1 MMKTEEF
8 KDLELMKLSE
18 SLEDYL
24 EAIYNEVK
32 LKGEAK
38 VTDISNIL
46 NVKKAS
52 VTGALIN
59 LKNKGLINYE
69 PYSSITLTKS
79 GEKHAAEIIER
90 HTVMSE
96 FLENI
101 LSLTKEEA
109 VENACKMEHIMSR
122 TMFERMMKFS
132 VFIQEL
138 CSAQPEIKEKIQ
150 NLYK

>member
-1 MMKTEEF
+1 
-8 KDLELMKLSE
+8 MKLSE

-24 EAIYNEVK
+24 EAIYNEI
-32 LKGEAK
+32 LKKNEAK

-52 VTGALIN
+52 VTGALIS

-69 PYSSITLTKS
+69 PYSAITLTKL
-79 GEKHAAEIIER
+79 GEKLAADIIQK
-90 HTVMSE
+90 HKVMSE

-101 LSLTKEEA
+101 LNLPKDEA
-109 VENACKMEHIMSR
+109 IENACKMEHIMSE
-122 TMFERMMKFS
+122 TMFNRMTKFS

-138 CSAQPEIKEKIQ
+138 CKTNPELKEKISK
-150 NLYK
+150 LYE

>member
-1 MMKTEEF
+1 
-8 KDLELMKLSE
+8 MKLSE

-24 EAIYNEVK
+24 EAIYNEI
-32 LKGEAK
+32 LKKNEAK

-69 PYSSITLTKS
+69 PYSAITLTEL
-79 GEKHAAEIIER
+79 GEKLAMDIFEKHK
-90 HTVMSE
+90 VMSE

-101 LSLTKEEA
+101 LNLSKDEA
-109 VENACKMEHIMSR
+109 IENACKMEHIMSE
-122 TMFERMMKFS
+122 TMFDRMTKFS

-138 CSAQPEIKEKIQ
+138 CKTHPELKEKISK
-150 NLYK
+150 LYE

>member
-1 MMKTEEF
+1 MKTEEI
-8 KDLELMKLSE
+8 KDLELMRLSE

-32 LKGEAK
+32 IKGEAK

-52 VTGALIN
+52 VTGALIS
-59 LKNKGLINYE
+59 LKNKKLINYE
-69 PYSSITLTKS
+69 PYSSITLTKL
-79 GEKHAAEIIER
+79 GEKLATEIIER
-90 HTVMSE
+90 HIVMCE

-101 LSLTKEEA
+101 LNLSKEEA
-109 VENACKMEHIMSR
+109 VENSCKMEHIMSEK
-122 TMFERMMKFS
+122 MFERMTKFS
-132 VFIQEL
+132 VFIQNL
-138 CSAQPEIKEKIQ
+138 CAKEPKIKEQIQ

>member
-1 MMKTEEF
+1 MKTNEI
-8 KDLELMKLSE
+8 KDLECMRLSE

-38 VTDISNIL
+38 VTDISNVL

-52 VTGALIN
+52 VTGALIS
-59 LKNKGLINYE
+59 LKNKKLINYE
-69 PYSSITLTKS
+69 PYSSITLTKE
-79 GEKHAAEIIER
+79 GERLAAEIIER
-90 HTVMSE
+90 HTVMCE

-101 LSLTKEEA
+101 LNLPKDEA
-109 VENACKMEHIMSR
+109 IENACKMEHIMSEI
-122 TMFERMMKFS
+122 MFERMTKFS
-132 VFIQEL
+132 IFVQEL
-138 CSAQPEIKEKIQ
+138 CKNSPELKEKIL

>member
-1 MMKTEEF
+1 MKTEEI
-8 KDLELMKLSE
+8 KDLELMRLSE

-52 VTGALIN
+52 VTGALIS
-59 LKNKGLINYE
+59 LKNKKLINYE
-69 PYSSITLTKS
+69 PYSSITLTKL
-79 GEKHAAEIIER
+79 GEKLAAEIIER
-90 HTVMSE
+90 HIVMCE

-101 LSLTKEEA
+101 LNLPKEEA
-109 VENACKMEHIMSR
+109 VENSCKMEHIMSEK
-122 TMFERMMKFS
+122 MFERMTKFS
-132 VFIQEL
+132 VFIQDL
-138 CSAQPEIKEKIQ
+138 CTKEPKIKEQIQ
-150 NLYK
+150 NLYR

>member
-1 MMKTEEF
+1 
-8 KDLELMKLSE
+8 MKLSE

-24 EAIYNEVK
+24 EAIYNEI
-32 LKGEAK
+32 LKKNEAK

-52 VTGALIN
+52 VTGALIS

-69 PYSSITLTKS
+69 PYSAITLTKL
-79 GEKHAAEIIER
+79 GEKLAADIIQK
-90 HTVMSE
+90 HKVMSE

-101 LSLTKEEA
+101 LNLPKDEA
-109 VENACKMEHIMSR
+109 IENACKMEHIMSE
-122 TMFERMMKFS
+122 TMFNRITKFS

-138 CSAQPEIKEKIQ
+138 CKTNPELKEKISK
-150 NLYK
+150 LYE

>member
-1 MMKTEEF
+1 MKTEEI
-8 KDLELMKLSE
+8 KDLELMRLSE

-32 LKGEAK
+32 IKGEAK

-52 VTGALIN
+52 VTGALIS
-59 LKNKGLINYE
+59 LKNKKLINYE
-69 PYSSITLTKS
+69 PYSSITLTKL
-79 GEKHAAEIIER
+79 GEKLAAEIIER
-90 HTVMSE
+90 HIVMCE

-101 LSLTKEEA
+101 LNLSKEEA
-109 VENACKMEHIMSR
+109 VENSCKMEHIMSEK
-122 TMFERMMKFS
+122 MFERMTKFS
-132 VFIQEL
+132 VFIQDL
-138 CSAQPEIKEKIQ
+138 CAKEPKIKEQIQ

>member
-1 MMKTEEF
+1 MKTNEI
-8 KDLELMKLSE
+8 KDLECMRLSE

-52 VTGALIN
+52 VTGALIS
-59 LKNKGLINYE
+59 LKNKKLINYE
-69 PYSSITLTKS
+69 PYSSITLTKA
-79 GEKHAAEIIER
+79 GERLAAEIIER
-90 HTVMSE
+90 HMVMCE

-101 LSLTKEEA
+101 LNLPKDEA
-109 VENACKMEHIMSR
+109 IENACKMEHIMSEK
-122 TMFERMMKFS
+122 MFERMTKFS
-132 VFIQEL
+132 IFVQEL
-138 CSAQPEIKEKIQ
+138 CKNSPELKEKIL

>member
-1 MMKTEEF
+1 
-8 KDLELMKLSE
+8 MKLSE

-24 EAIYNEVK
+24 EAIYNEI
-32 LKGEAK
+32 LKKKEAK

-52 VTGALIN
+52 VTGALIS

-69 PYSSITLTKS
+69 PYSAITLTEL
-79 GEKHAAEIIER
+79 GEKLAADIIEK
-90 HTVMSE
+90 HKVMSE

-101 LSLTKEEA
+101 LNLPKNEA
-109 VENACKMEHIMSR
+109 IENACKMEHIMSEI
-122 TMFERMMKFS
+122 MFSRMTKFS

-138 CSAQPEIKEKIQ
+138 CADNPELKTKILK
-150 NLYK
+150 LYE

>member
-1 MMKTEEF
+1 
-8 KDLELMKLSE
+8 MKLSE

-24 EAIYNEVK
+24 EAIYNEI
-32 LKGEAK
+32 LKKNEAE

-52 VTGALIN
+52 VTGALIS

-69 PYSSITLTKS
+69 PYSAITLTKL
-79 GEKHAAEIIER
+79 GEKLAADIIQK
-90 HTVMSE
+90 HKVMSE

-101 LSLTKEEA
+101 LNLPKDEA
-109 VENACKMEHIMSR
+109 IENACKMEHIMSE
-122 TMFERMMKFS
+122 TMFNRMTKFS

-138 CSAQPEIKEKIQ
+138 CKTNPELKEKISK
-150 NLYK
+150 LYE

>member
-1 MMKTEEF
+1 MKTEEI
-8 KDLELMKLSE
+8 KDLELMRLSE

-32 LKGEAK
+32 IKGEAK

-52 VTGALIN
+52 VTGALIS
-59 LKNKGLINYE
+59 LKNKKLINYE
-69 PYSSITLTKS
+69 PYSSITLTKL
-79 GEKHAAEIIER
+79 GEKLAAEIIER
-90 HTVMSE
+90 HIVMCE

-101 LSLTKEEA
+101 LNLSKEEA
-109 VENACKMEHIMSR
+109 VENSCKMEHIMSEK
-122 TMFERMMKFS
+122 MFERMTKFS
-132 VFIQEL
+132 VFIQNL
-138 CSAQPEIKEKIQ
+138 CAKEPKIKEQIQ

>member
-1 MMKTEEF
+1 
-8 KDLELMKLSE
+8 MKLSE

-24 EAIYNEVK
+24 EAIYNEI
-32 LKGEAK
+32 LKKNEAK

-69 PYSSITLTKS
+69 PYSAITLTEL
-79 GEKHAAEIIER
+79 GEKLARDIIEK
-90 HTVMSE
+90 HKVMSE

-101 LSLTKEEA
+101 LNLSKDEA
-109 VENACKMEHIMSR
+109 IENACKMEHIMSE
-122 TMFERMMKFS
+122 TMFDRMTKFS

-138 CSAQPEIKEKIQ
+138 CKTHHELKEKISK
-150 NLYK
+150 LYE

>member
-1 MMKTEEF
+1 
-8 KDLELMKLSE
+8 MKLSE

-24 EAIYNEVK
+24 EAIYNEI
-32 LKGEAK
+32 LKKNEAK

-52 VTGALIN
+52 VTGALIS

-69 PYSSITLTKS
+69 PYSAITLTKL
-79 GEKHAAEIIER
+79 GEKLAADII
-90 HTVMSE
+90 HKHKVMSE

-101 LSLTKEEA
+101 LNLPKDEA
-109 VENACKMEHIMSR
+109 IENACKMEHIMSE
-122 TMFERMMKFS
+122 TMFNRMTKFS

-138 CSAQPEIKEKIQ
+138 CKTNPELKEKISK
-150 NLYK
+150 LYE

>member
-1 MMKTEEF
+1 MR
-8 KDLELMKLSE
+8 LSE

-52 VTGALIN
+52 VTGALIS
-59 LKNKGLINYE
+59 LKNKKLINYE
-69 PYSSITLTKS
+69 PYSSITLTKE
-79 GEKHAAEIIER
+79 GERLAAEIIER
-90 HTVMSE
+90 HTVMCE

-101 LSLTKEEA
+101 LNLPKDEA
-109 VENACKMEHIMSR
+109 IENACKMEHIMSEI
-122 TMFERMMKFS
+122 MFERMTKFS
-132 VFIQEL
+132 IFVQEL
-138 CSAQPEIKEKIQ
+138 CKNSPELKEKIL

>member
-1 MMKTEEF
+1 
-8 KDLELMKLSE
+8 MKLSE

-24 EAIYNEVK
+24 EAIYNEI
-32 LKGEAK
+32 LKKNEAK

-69 PYSSITLTKS
+69 PYSAITLTEL
-79 GEKHAAEIIER
+79 GEKLAMDIIEK
-90 HTVMSE
+90 HKVMSE

-101 LSLTKEEA
+101 LNLSKDEA
-109 VENACKMEHIMSR
+109 IENACKMEHIMSE
-122 TMFERMMKFS
+122 TMFDRMTKFS

-138 CSAQPEIKEKIQ
+138 CKTHPELKEKISK
-150 NLYK
+150 LYE

>member
-1 MMKTEEF
+1 MKTNEI
-8 KDLELMKLSE
+8 KDLESMKLSE

-52 VTGALIN
+52 VTGALIS
-59 LKNKGLINYE
+59 LKNKKLINYE
-69 PYSSITLTKS
+69 PYSSITLTPL
-79 GEKHAAEIIER
+79 GERLAGEIIER
-90 HTVMSE
+90 HTVMCE

-101 LSLTKEEA
+101 LNLPKNEA
-109 VENACKMEHIMSR
+109 IENACKMEHIMSE
-122 TMFERMMKFS
+122 TMFSRMTKFS
-132 VFIQEL
+132 IFIQEL
-138 CSAQPEIKEKIQ
+138 CKNSPELKEKIS

>member
-1 MMKTEEF
+1 MKTKEV
-8 KDLELMKLSE
+8 KDLEVMKLSE

-24 EAIYNEVK
+24 EAIYNEIK

-69 PYSSITLTKS
+69 PYSSITLTKL
-79 GEKHAAEIIER
+79 GEKHAVEIIER
-90 HTVMSE
+90 HTVMCE

-101 LSLTKEEA
+101 LNLPKEEA
-109 VENACKMEHIMSR
+109 IENACKMEHIMSE
-122 TMFERMMKFS
+122 TMFCRMTKFS
-132 VFIQEL
+132 LFIQDL
-138 CSAQPEIKEKIQ
+138 CKKEPEIKEQIQ
-150 NLYK
+150 KLYE